1 MVTGPPQASGL
12 LGRRGECE
20 TLDRLLVDVQAGHSR
35 ALVLRSEPG
44 LGKTALLDYLC
55 ARASTCRVGRA
66 AGVESEMEL
75 PFAGLHQLCG
85 SMLEHLERLPG
96 PQHEALATAFGL
108 RRGDA
113 PDRFLVGL
121 AVLSLLAAVA
131 DEKPLVCVIDDAQ
144 WLDRASMQT
153 LAFVARRLGVESVA
167 VVFAVREP
175 SDATDTTGLAEL
187 VVHGLDD
194 GDART
199 LLAT

>member
-1 MVTGPPQASGL
+1 M
-12 LGRRGECE
+12 
-20 TLDRLLVDVQAGHSR
+20 
-35 ALVLRSEPG
+35 
-44 LGKTALLDYLC
+44 
-55 ARASTCRVGRA
+55 
-66 AGVESEMEL
+66 
-75 PFAGLHQLCG
+75 
-85 SMLEHLERLPG
+85 
-96 PQHEALATAFGL
+96 
-108 RRGDA
+108 
-113 PDRFLVGL
+113 GL

-167 VVFAVREP
+167 VVFAFREP